1 LRSRGVQKTSDF
13 ANLSMDDVDK
23 IVPAPKSIHKK
34 KLTELLNAAQTYTAT
49 QVGVCVFLFLCE
61 FFYFTDIYILVTS

>member
-49 QVGVCVFLFLCE
+49 KVCVVFVCE
-61 FFYFTDIYILVTS
+61 CYFTDIYSRCS